1 MNDSERSSGAS
12 ETVQCRDALGE
23 CVVSQSVAGRPVEK
37 TYAFDRVFGPA
48 ASQAEVYDEAV
59 RPVVDE
65 VLRGFN
71 CTIFAYGQT
80 GTGKTYTMEGGDGF
94 AASARNASPPE
105 SAGIV
110 PRAVSQIFDHLRAEA
125 QEFSVKFTFLELYNE
140 EITDLLA
147 EPSGGHLPN
156 NPEAGNNPT
165 GGGPSDDAA
174 AAQSSVSSS
183 FAPASQGAS
192 RSAHHAL
199 MEDGRG
205 GVSVRNLEEAE
216 ARTPGEIF
224 ARLARG
230 VGRRR
235 TAETLCNA
243 HSSRSHS
250 VFTLTVR
257 AKTTSE
263 EGEDLAVVGKLNLVD
278 LAGSENVGRS
288 GANKSEIR
296 SREAGEI
303 NKSLLTLGRVIA
315 ALVKEGVHSAA
326 HVPYRDSKLTRLLRD
341 ALGGRSK
348 TCVVATVSPSAL
360 CAEETGS
367 TLEYALRA
375 KRIRNRPEVCAKVTK
390 TALVKDLQS
399 QLERARGDLKA
410 AWEKNGVYKS
420 KASHEADEAERA
432 RMRESLAALEEEVR
446 ALGVRV
452 ADETAAGDAAREAL
466 KEATEEARMAN
477 TRAEEAEARAKKADE
492 TSEAL
497 RVERNASTLERL
509 ELAHLAD
516 AFEAAQS
523 ALAKRLE
530 AASAALALETAALE
544 RWREEASRLERRREE
559 ASTRADRAEELAR
572 IAEERLG
579 AIADALERDRK
590 RAKEAEASR
599 ATDAASRA
607 TDAARRA
614 AREVETARRDR
625 ERARVER
632 LRGETRKNREAAE
645 AKVRALFEA
654 FAKSAEA
661 ACDAAIEETETI
673 EGDGGDHRGMVEE
686 EGAGGDDEGRDPI
699 ASAVAREL
707 RATFSRDDEGDAR
720 EDAREDGAKEET
732 ARLRADL
739 ATRGAMI
746 RASKLSLDG
755 LDPDGAYGDDDAKDS
770 NAAAGSEEASDI
782 AELLVDRDATLAAF
796 RKRRRE
802 ADPSDS
808 ADATEP
814 KSPRSGEGSGGA
826 GEEAEAEAE
835 EAPEKGVG
843 TEVDASAAATLRS
856 AEAVGVGAEAAAA
869 VTRRGGARTRG
880 GAKATGIPRAPLE
893 AVENR

>member
-147 EPSGGHLPN
+147 EPSGGHHPN
-156 NPEAGNNPT
+156 NPEAGINPT

-375 KRIRNRPEVCAKVTK
+375 KRIRNRPEVCAKVTR

-497 RVERNASTLERL
+497 RVELNASTLERL

-530 AASAALALETAALE
+530 EASAALALETAALE
-544 RWREEASRLERRREE
+544 RRREE
-559 ASTRADRAEELAR
+559 ASTARGPRRGARADRR
-572 IAEERLG
+572 G
-579 AIADALERDRK
+579 
-590 RAKEAEASR
+590 
-599 ATDAASRA
+599 
-607 TDAARRA
+607 
-614 AREVETARRDR
+614 TARRDR
-625 ERARVER
+625 GRAGARPKAGEGGGGVASDRRGVASDGRGEASGERSGDGASRRGAGARRAPPSRNAQKPRGGGGEGQGA
-632 LRGETRKNREAAE
+632 LRGVREE
-645 AKVRALFEA
+645 RGGGVRRG
-654 FAKSAEA
+654 
-661 ACDAAIEETETI
+661 DR
-673 EGDGGDHRGMVEE
+673 GDG
-686 EGAGGDDEGRDPI
+686 DD
-699 ASAVAREL
+699 
-707 RATFSRDDEGDAR
+707 
-720 EDAREDGAKEET
+720 
-732 ARLRADL
+732 
-739 ATRGAMI
+739 
-746 RASKLSLDG
+746 
-755 LDPDGAYGDDDAKDS
+755 
-770 NAAAGSEEASDI
+770 
-782 AELLVDRDATLAAF
+782 
-796 RKRRRE
+796 
-802 ADPSDS
+802 
-808 ADATEP
+808 
-814 KSPRSGEGSGGA
+814 
-826 GEEAEAEAE
+826 
-835 EAPEKGVG
+835 
-843 TEVDASAAATLRS
+843 
-856 AEAVGVGAEAAAA
+856 
-869 VTRRGGARTRG
+869 RGGRR
-880 GAKATGIPRAPLE
+880 
-893 AVENR
+893 

>member
-147 EPSGGHLPN
+147 EPSGGHLHN
-156 NPEAGNNPT
+156 NPEAGNPT
-165 GGGPSDDAA
+165 GGGPSSDETAA
-174 AAQSSVSSS
+174 ASSVSSS

-315 ALVKEGVHSAA
+315 ALVKEGVHSA

-446 ALGVRV
+446 ALGERV

-466 KEATEEARMAN
+466 KEATEEARVAK
-477 TRAEEAEARAKKADE
+477 TRAEEAENRAKKADE

-497 RVERNASTLERL
+497 RVELNASTLERL

-516 AFEAAQS
+516 AFEAAQG

-544 RWREEASRLERRREE
+544 RWREEASRLR
-559 ASTRADRAEELAR
+559 AADAKTRANRAEELTR

-579 AIADALERDRK
+579 AIADALERDRE

-614 AREVETARRDR
+614 AKEVETARRDQ

-632 LRGETRKNREAAE
+632 LRVETRKNREAAE

-673 EGDGGDHRGMVEE
+673 EGGGGDRGMVEE

-720 EDAREDGAKEET
+720 EDAKEET

-770 NAAAGSEEASDI
+770 NAAGGSEEASDI

-826 GEEAEAEAE
+826 GKEAEAEAE

-843 TEVDASAAATLRS
+843 TEVEASAAATLRS
-856 AEAVGVGAEAAAA
+856 AETVGVGAEAAAA

>member
-147 EPSGGHLPN
+147 EPSGGHHPN
-156 NPEAGNNPT
+156 NPEAGNLAT
-165 GGGPSDDAA
+165 GGGPSDETAA
-174 AAQSSVSSS
+174 ASSVSSS

-315 ALVKEGVHSAA
+315 ALVKNANAQADGSSSAASREGGAHSAA

-420 KASHEADEAERA
+420 RASHEADEAERA

-466 KEATEEARMAN
+466 KEATEEARVAN
-477 TRAEEAEARAKKADE
+477 TRAEEAENRAKKADE

-497 RVERNASTLERL
+497 RVELNASTLERL

-516 AFEAAQS
+516 AFEAAQG

-544 RWREEASRLERRREE
+544 RWREEASRLR
-559 ASTRADRAEELAR
+559 AADAKTRADRAEELTR

-579 AIADALERDRK
+579 AIADALERDRE

-614 AREVETARRDR
+614 AKEPGDGASRRGAGARRAPPSR
-625 ERARVER
+625 NAQKPRGGGGEGQGA
-632 LRGETRKNREAAE
+632 LRGVREE
-645 AKVRALFEA
+645 RGGGVRR
-654 FAKSAEA
+654 
-661 ACDAAIEETETI
+661 CDRGD
-673 EGDGGDHRGMVEE
+673 GDGG
-686 EGAGGDDEGRDPI
+686 GR
-699 ASAVAREL
+699 R
-707 RATFSRDDEGDAR
+707 
-720 EDAREDGAKEET
+720 
-732 ARLRADL
+732 
-739 ATRGAMI
+739 
-746 RASKLSLDG
+746 
-755 LDPDGAYGDDDAKDS
+755 
-770 NAAAGSEEASDI
+770 
-782 AELLVDRDATLAAF
+782 
-796 RKRRRE
+796 
-802 ADPSDS
+802 
-808 ADATEP
+808 
-814 KSPRSGEGSGGA
+814 
-826 GEEAEAEAE
+826 
-835 EAPEKGVG
+835 
-843 TEVDASAAATLRS
+843 
-856 AEAVGVGAEAAAA
+856 
-869 VTRRGGARTRG
+869 
-880 GAKATGIPRAPLE
+880 
-893 AVENR
+893 

>member
-147 EPSGGHLPN
+147 EPSGGHHPN
-156 NPEAGNNPT
+156 NPEAGINPT

-375 KRIRNRPEVCAKVTK
+375 KRIRNRPEVCAKVTR

-497 RVERNASTLERL
+497 RVELNASTLERL

-523 ALAKRLE
+523 ALAKRL
-530 AASAALALETAALE
+530 
-544 RWREEASRLERRREE
+544 EE

-614 AREVETARRDR
+614 AREVATARRDQ

-632 LRGETRKNREAAE
+632 LRVETRKNREAAE

-673 EGDGGDHRGMVEE
+673 EGGGGDRGMVEE

-720 EDAREDGAKEET
+720 EDGAKEET

-755 LDPDGAYGDDDAKDS
+755 LDPDGACGDDDAKDS
-770 NAAAGSEEASDI
+770 NAAGGSEEASDI

>member
-147 EPSGGHLPN
+147 EPSGGHHPN
-156 NPEAGNNPT
+156 NPEAGNPT
-165 GGGPSDDAA
+165 GGGPSSDDT
-174 AAQSSVSSS
+174 AAQSGSSS

-315 ALVKEGVHSAA
+315 ALVKEGVHSA

-375 KRIRNRPEVCAKVTK
+375 KRIRNRPEVCAKVTR
-390 TALVKDLQS
+390 TALVKELQS

-477 TRAEEAEARAKKADE
+477 TRAEEAENRAKKADE

-497 RVERNASTLERL
+497 RVELNASTLERL

-516 AFEAAQS
+516 AFEAAQG

-544 RWREEASRLERRREE
+544 RWREEASRLRS
-559 ASTRADRAEELAR
+559 ADAKTRADRAEELTR

-579 AIADALERDRK
+579 AIADALERDRE

-614 AREVETARRDR
+614 AKEVETARRDQ

-632 LRGETRKNREAAE
+632 LRVATRQHREAAE

-661 ACDAAIEETETI
+661 ACDAAIEETI
-673 EGDGGDHRGMVEE
+673 EGGGGDRGMVEE

-720 EDAREDGAKEET
+720 DDAREDGAKEET

-755 LDPDGAYGDDDAKDS
+755 LDPDGACGDDDAKDS
-770 NAAAGSEEASDI
+770 KAAAGSEEASDI

-814 KSPRSGEGSGGA
+814 KSPRSGKGSGGA
-826 GEEAEAEAE
+826 GEEAEAEAEAE

-843 TEVDASAAATLRS
+843 TEVEASAAATLRS
-856 AEAVGVGAEAAAA
+856 AETVGVGAEAAAA

>member
-147 EPSGGHLPN
+147 EPSGGHLHN
-156 NPEAGNNPT
+156 NPEAGNPT
-165 GGGPSDDAA
+165 GGGPSSDETAA
-174 AAQSSVSSS
+174 ASSVSSS

-315 ALVKEGVHSAA
+315 ALVKEGVHSA

-375 KRIRNRPEVCAKVTK
+375 KRIRNRPEVCAKVTR

-466 KEATEEARMAN
+466 KEATEEARVAD

-497 RVERNASTLERL
+497 RVELNASTLERL

-544 RWREEASRLERRREE
+544 RWREEASRLR
-559 ASTRADRAEELAR
+559 AADAKTRADRAEELAR

-579 AIADALERDRK
+579 AIADALERDRE

-614 AREVETARRDR
+614 AREVATARRDA

-632 LRGETRKNREAAE
+632 LRVETRKNREAAE

-661 ACDAAIEETETI
+661 ACDAAIEETEAV
-673 EGDGGDHRGMVEE
+673 GDRGMVEE
-686 EGAGGDDEGRDPI
+686 GAGDDGGDPI

-707 RATFSRDDEGDAR
+707 RATFSRDDEGALG
-720 EDAREDGAKEET
+720 AAEDGAKEET

-755 LDPDGAYGDDDAKDS
+755 LDPDGACGDDDAKDS
-770 NAAAGSEEASDI
+770 KAAAGSEEASDI

>member
-147 EPSGGHLPN
+147 EPSGGHHPN
-156 NPEAGNNPT
+156 NPEAGNPT
-165 GGGPSDDAA
+165 GGGPSSDDT
-174 AAQSSVSSS
+174 AAQSGSSS

-315 ALVKEGVHSAA
+315 ALVKEGIHSA

-375 KRIRNRPEVCAKVTK
+375 KRIRNRPEVCAKVTR
-390 TALVKDLQS
+390 TALVKELQS

-477 TRAEEAEARAKKADE
+477 TRAEEAENRAKKADE

-497 RVERNASTLERL
+497 RVELNASTLERL

-516 AFEAAQS
+516 AFEAAQG

-544 RWREEASRLERRREE
+544 RWREEASRLRS
-559 ASTRADRAEELAR
+559 ADAKTRADRAEELTR

-579 AIADALERDRK
+579 AIADALERDRE

-614 AREVETARRDR
+614 AKEVETARRDA

-632 LRGETRKNREAAE
+632 LRVETRKNREAAE

-661 ACDAAIEETETI
+661 ACDAAIEETI
-673 EGDGGDHRGMVEE
+673 EGGGGDRGMVEE

-720 EDAREDGAKEET
+720 DDAREDGAKEET

-755 LDPDGAYGDDDAKDS
+755 LDPDGACGDDDAKDS
-770 NAAAGSEEASDI
+770 KAAAGSEEASDI

-814 KSPRSGEGSGGA
+814 KSPRSGKGSGGA
-826 GEEAEAEAE
+826 GEEAEAEAEAE

-856 AEAVGVGAEAAAA
+856 AETVGVGAEAAAA

>member
-147 EPSGGHLPN
+147 EPSGGHHPN
-156 NPEAGNNPT
+156 NPEAGNPT
-165 GGGPSDDAA
+165 GGGPSSDDT
-174 AAQSSVSSS
+174 AAQSGSSS

-224 ARLARG
+224 ARLTRG

-315 ALVKEGVHSAA
+315 ALVKEGVHSA

-466 KEATEEARMAN
+466 KEATEEARVAD

-497 RVERNASTLERL
+497 RVELNASTLERL

-544 RWREEASRLERRREE
+544 RWREEASRLRS
-559 ASTRADRAEELAR
+559 ADAKTRADRAEELTR

-579 AIADALERDRK
+579 AIADALERDRE

-614 AREVETARRDR
+614 AKEVATARRDA

-632 LRGETRKNREAAE
+632 LRVETRKNREAAE

-673 EGDGGDHRGMVEE
+673 EGGGGDRGMVEE
-686 EGAGGDDEGRDPI
+686 EGGGGDDEGRDPI

-720 EDAREDGAKEET
+720 EDAKEET

-770 NAAAGSEEASDI
+770 NAAGGSEEASDI

-826 GEEAEAEAE
+826 GKEAEAEAE

-843 TEVDASAAATLRS
+843 TEVEASAAATLRS
-856 AEAVGVGAEAAAA
+856 AETVGVGAEAAAA